1 MSPFGHRIR
10 SRGKGAFAHKFL
22 PALSVMIALLGAA
35 ELPLAQEQPVSI
47 IIVRHAEADTSQPT
61 VPLTAKGRERAAL
74 LTRTLQDVKF
84 THIFGTH
91 TTRTRQT
98 VEGVGAAQN
107 LPIVQLPAPG
117 SMLDGKPV
125 TDQTSRRA
133 PIEPVAAALT
143 QLPPGSVALAALNSE
158 NIFAILNKLGVP
170 AAQSDQSCVPG
181 NMCVPC
187 TDNTCF
193 PRNEFDRIWHLVRQP
208 GRSEP
213 LAFFQFRYGAGW
225 QSADR

>member
-1 MSPFGHRIR
+1 MSPSSYRILP
-10 SRGKGAFAHKFL
+10 RGKRALARQFL
-22 PALSVMIALLGAA
+22 PVLAVVVALLGLA
-35 ELPLAQEQPVSI
+35 EQPLAQEQSVSI

-74 LTRTLQDVKF
+74 LVHTFRDVKF

-91 TTRTRQT
+91 TIRTRQT
-98 VEGVGAAQN
+98 VEGVAAAQSI
-107 LPIVQLPAPG
+107 PIVQLPAPG

-133 PIEPVAAALT
+133 PIDPVAAALM

-158 NIFAILNKLGVP
+158 NIFAIINKLGVP
-170 AAQSDQSCVPG
+170 VAQSCAPAS
-181 NMCVPC
+181 MCVPC

-193 PRNEFDRIWHLVRQP
+193 PRDEFDRIWLLVRQS
-208 GRSEP
+208 GRTEP
-213 LAFFQFRYGAGW
+213 LTFVQFRYGAGW
-225 QSADR
+225 QSGYR